1 MGLPSINDRHGNA
14 VYPGDLV
21 RILAV
26 TADPDM
32 DEDELDLIDNM
43 IGSAC
48 EVERIDQDGL
58 AWVSVWWN
66 DYGSTFSTSV
76 GLATGQLEKLVEP
89 G

>member
-1 MGLPSINDRHGNA
+1 MGLPSINDCHGHA

-26 TADPDM
+26 TSDPDM

-48 EVERIDQDGL
+48 EVERIDGDGL

-76 GLATGQLEKLVEP
+76 GLAAGQLEKLVEP